1 MTNHDFYNALN
12 VEKERLMSASK
23 QAFRDCQIKHG
34 EMSRAWHE
42 VNALEQADK
51 FGTQELSDAYD
62 DYEEASHASMLA
74 DNRFDDIDE
83 AIDKI
88 NELMS
93 LYTN

>member
-1 MTNHDFYNALN
+1 MTNQDFYNTLKA
-12 VEKERLMSASK
+12 EKERLMNESK

-42 VNALEQADK
+42 VDALEQADK

-62 DYEEASHASMLA
+62 ACKKASHASMLA
-74 DNRFDDIDE
+74 DNYFDDIDE

-93 LYTN
+93 LYTD

>member
-1 MTNHDFYNALN
+1 MTNHDFYNTLN
-12 VEKERLMSASK
+12 AEKERLMNESK

-42 VNALEQADK
+42 VDALEQADK

-62 DYEEASHASMLA
+62 AYEEASHASMLA
-74 DNRFDDIDE
+74 DNYLDDIDE

-93 LYTN
+93 LYTD

>member
-1 MTNHDFYNALN
+1 MTNHDFYNALKA
-12 VEKERLMSASK
+12 EKERLMNESE
-23 QAFRDCQIKHG
+23 QAFRDCQIKRG
-34 EMSRAWHE
+34 EMLMAWHE
-42 VNALEQADK
+42 VDALEQADK

-62 DYEEASHASMLA
+62 AYEEASHASMLA
-74 DNRFDDIDE
+74 DNHFDDIDE

>member
-1 MTNHDFYNALN
+1 MTNPDFYNTLKA
-12 VEKERLMSASK
+12 EKERLMNESK
-23 QAFRDCQIKHG
+23 QAFRDCQIKRG

-42 VNALEQADK
+42 VDALEDAGK

-74 DNRFDDIDE
+74 DNHLDDIDE

-88 NELMS
+88 NELIS
-93 LYTN
+93 LYAE

>member
-1 MTNHDFYNALN
+1 MTNHDFYNALKA
-12 VEKERLMSASK
+12 EKERLMNEHE
-23 QAFRDCQIKHG
+23 QALNDCQTKHG

-42 VNALEQADK
+42 VDALEQADK

-74 DNRFDDIDE
+74 DNYLDDIDE

-93 LYTN
+93 LYTD

>member
-1 MTNHDFYNALN
+1 MTNHDFYNTLKA
-12 VEKERLMSASK
+12 EKERLMNESE
-23 QAFRDCQIKHG
+23 QAFNDCQTKHG

-42 VNALEQADK
+42 VDALEQADK

-62 DYEEASHASMLA
+62 AYEEASHASMLA
-74 DNRFDDIDE
+74 DNHLDDIDE

-93 LYTN
+93 LYTD